1 MAVRL
6 LDTEVLSLAD
16 MAVPGRLAAIGRVLD
31 GAGDLRP
38 ERMDDRD
45 PPRRRIE
52 SAEQALA
59 ELEPEL
65 LAEGVLELAYL
76 RNEPRVIGTID
87 ITGEGADEDPPYP
100 NEVSFSVD
108 DEWLRD
114 EAHREC
120 VATALRRLAEA
131 TDAYIGNARFELPY
145 YKQVVPM
152 ISAPLL
158 KAGLPTPTWAKGA
171 AAEREIDHVH
181 WLNYYGPAFV
191 EHWGRDRLEGLG
203 IRQDWTAN
211 GGVVVWATKTPFV
224 HDRKIKRTTDYA
236 FKQPFFER
244 LGVNTFVHEGYE
256 PGAPGQYVPTF
267 ADHRRHAGRL
277 LE

>member
-1 MAVRL
+1 MRL
-6 LDTEVLSLAD
+6 LNTAVLSLAD

-31 GAGDLRP
+31 AAEDLRP

-59 ELEPEL
+59 GLEAELQ
-65 LAEGVLELAYL
+65 AEGALYLGYL
-76 RNEPRVIGTID
+76 RIEPRVIGEID
-87 ITGEGADEDPPYP
+87 ITGEGANEDPPYP
-100 NEVSFSVD
+100 NEISFSVD
-108 DEWLRD
+108 DEWLRN

-120 VATALRRLAEA
+120 VASALRGLAEA
-131 TDAYIGNARFELPY
+131 TDAYIGHARFELPY

-152 ISAPLL
+152 INAPLL
-158 KAGLPTPTWAKGA
+158 KAGLDTPTWAKGE
-171 AAEREIDHVH
+171 AAERELDHIH
-181 WLNYYGPAFV
+181 WLNYFGPSFV
-191 EHWGRDRLEGLG
+191 QHWGRDRLEGLG

-211 GGVVVWATKTPFV
+211 GGVVIWATETPFV
-224 HDRKIKRTTDYA
+224 HDRKVKRTTNYA

-244 LGVNTFVHEGYE
+244 VGANTFVHEGYE

-277 LE
+277 LG